1 MTTKGTFQTVL
12 GGQGEENLSDYDT
25 TTDIDQWGNVAYDNG
40 ITPEST
46 VGVNIGEAGSG
57 TGDDGGF
64 NVDGGYLNFNDTKSQ
79 IIIPKI
85 DLTIYDEIVVTA
97 IRGNGSN
104 GGISPTATYGD
115 LELLWAT
122 PRSNIN
128 DGTPSYLYPNMNENG
143 VNQASGTVA
152 EFHQKYNQ
160 FIPSNNVFW
169 KTYDPSDTGLRDWAV
184 PIPEWM
190 RFEDVAL
197 IIGKYNNTTGGVKSV
212 YCHYDGYPEYVG
224 KILVNHY
231 NTPEKV
237 TKLISMGDI
246 SSLEKSIGKK
256 HDFNMPYNEKEKLG
270 YTTFYHRDRG
280 DELRINSNKSIK
292 EYLLDANERWAD
304 YVYIYWGTKG
314 DDTPTATKGWEYIQ
328 PYG

>member
-1 MTTKGTFQTVL
+1 M
-12 GGQGEENLSDYDT
+12 
-25 TTDIDQWGNVAYDNG
+25 
-40 ITPEST
+40 
-46 VGVNIGEAGSG
+46 
-57 TGDDGGF
+57 
-64 NVDGGYLNFNDTKSQ
+64 
-79 IIIPKI
+79 
-85 DLTIYDEIVVTA
+85 
-97 IRGNGSN
+97 
-104 GGISPTATYGD
+104 AT
-115 LELLWAT
+115 
-122 PRSNIN
+122 RS
-128 DGTPSYLYPNMNENG
+128 
-143 VNQASGTVA
+143 V
-152 EFHQKYNQ
+152 
-160 FIPSNNVFW
+160 
-169 KTYDPSDTGLRDWAV
+169 
-184 PIPEWM
+184 
-190 RFEDVAL
+190 
-197 IIGKYNNTTGGVKSV
+197 IGKYNNTTGGVKSV

-314 DDTPTATKGWEYIQ
+314 DDTPTASKGWEYIQ
-328 PYG
+328 PYGLNIKDTPITSLQWKSLEGYKKKGEDKERMLKILSKYDQSLIGKLQTQIEEFFE